1 MVLNTNEKNDHYAS
15 DVVDAKNDDDDDDD
29 DDDDEPKSGV
39 RDTFLDGKE

>member
-29 DDDDEPKSGV
+29 EPKSGV